1 MSHMINDYLIYATLA
16 ITITAIPGPAVVL
29 TIKNSIKYG
38 YKHAI
43 ANIFGNCFAMILL
56 ATISALGLGAVI
68 LKSSTLF
75 TIIKLC
81 GCLYLCYLGIKIWK
95 EPSATDQI
103 LHQSKTRKE
112 KKQVVAIF
120 KEGFAVG
127 LSNPKAIA
135 FFTALFPQF
144 IDPQRTFF
152 SQFLTLIL
160 TIEGISFIVLT
171 TYAIL
176 SSAAAPYLS
185 RKQQMSIF
193 NKATATAFIGFA
205 LALIYE
211 K

>member
-1 MSHMINDYLIYATLA
+1 MINDYLIYVTLA
-16 ITITAIPGPAVVL
+16 ITIAAIPGPAVVL

-38 YKHAI
+38 YKLAI
-43 ANIFGNCFAMILL
+43 ANIVGNSFAMVLL
-56 ATISALGLGAVI
+56 AAISAFGLGAII
-68 LKSSTLF
+68 LASSTLF
-75 TIIKLC
+75 SIVKLC
-81 GCLYLCYLGIKIWK
+81 GCIYLCYMGIKTWNA
-95 EPSATDQI
+95 PSISEQFLQPSTVNV
-103 LHQSKTRKE
+103 E
-112 KKQVVAIF
+112 KKKAIAIF
-120 KEGFAVG
+120 KEGFGVG

-152 SQFLTLIL
+152 PQFLTLIL
-160 TIEGISFIVLT
+160 TIEGVSFIVLT
-171 TYAIL
+171 TYAVL

-193 NKATATAFIGFA
+193 NKATATAFIGFG